1 MIVYSLP
8 TCGQCKV
15 LKSKLDEKCIKYEVI
30 EDINVIKEK
39 GICGVPVLELD
50 NGELLTQ
57 IKAIKFVDSL
67 ASEEL

>member
-1 MIVYSLP
+1 MISYDNLW
-8 TCGQCKV
+8 
-15 LKSKLDEKCIKYEVI
+15 
-30 EDINVIKEK
+30 NVMKEK
-39 GICGVPVLELD
+39 GVCGVPVLELD